1 MNKHAG
7 WSPVVVAVALMLVP
21 TGAGAKDT
29 PVSIDVMKPAE
40 FSIPGVR
47 KIAITPFRGPSGE
60 AVCNAL
66 TAKLFE
72 GKAFSIM
79 ERAEIDRIMKEHN
92 LGMEGIVDE
101 ATAAQVGKMAGV
113 DALVFGQVDDHGVT
127 DEASL
132 TPLKKKRLLGK
143 NAEGQNVWEPY
154 EVNCPTTVRN
164 GRLSVTFKVV
174 KVESGEIVAIKN
186 GSAGFSGKQIKN
198 PNADPFN
205 YGLFD
210 ENPFDKSKGELPSAS
225 AVEVALLN
233 DVSSTFM
240 RSISPHKEKVTLIWD
255 DDIGKEGEA
264 IVKLILAGMSKEAQ
278 EMLQGLTTSVAS
290 DPKAKQKKVMAA
302 YYDSGLLQEIAGDYE
317 KALEWY
323 KKAVTTDPGKAT
335 PNQMGAVAR
344 IQSLIEDQKK
354 LQEQREH

>member
-1 MNKHAG
+1 MNRLSRRILLA
-7 WSPVVVAVALMLVP
+7 ALASVCLLQ
-21 TGAGAKDT
+21 GSAQAKDY
-29 PVSIDVMKPAE
+29 PISVDVMKAAE

-47 KIAITPFRGPSGE
+47 KIAVTPFRGPNGE

-101 ATAAQVGKMAGV
+101 KTAAQVGKMAGV
-113 DALVFGQVDDHGVT
+113 DGLVFGQVDDYGVA

-132 TPLKKKRLLGK
+132 TPLRKKRLLGR

-154 EVNCPTTVRN
+154 EANCPTVVRN

-174 KVESGEIVAIKN
+174 KIESGEIVAIKN
-186 GSAGFSGKQIKN
+186 GSAAFSGRQIKN
-198 PNADPFN
+198 PNGDPFN
-205 YGLFD
+205 YGLFE
-210 ENPFDKSKGELPSAS
+210 ENPYDKNKNELPTAS
-225 AVEVALLN
+225 SVEISLLN

-240 RSISPHKEKVTLIWD
+240 KAISPHKERVTLVWD
-255 DDIGKEGEA
+255 DDIGKEGDA
-264 IVKLILAGMSKEAQ
+264 VVKLLMAGLTKEAVD
-278 EMLQGLTTSVAS
+278 MVQGLTTGIMA
-290 DPKAKQKKVMAA
+290 DPKAKERKTMAA
-302 YYDSGLLQEIAGDYE
+302 NYDCGLVQEIAGDYE
-317 KALEWY
+317 KALEFY

-335 PNQMGAVAR
+335 TNQMAAMSR
-344 IQSLIEDQKK
+344 IQGMIEDQKK
-354 LQEQREH
+354 LQEQRQR